1 MTIIISIV
9 DWFDLTRG
17 IAVAGLL
24 LAIFNTLHNYRRD
37 RRQEVRRQPRLLPSL
52 VNGFYH
58 SNDASEGRI
67 YALHVTVRN
76 PSDTNNSISEAELAI
91 RYKNAEHAD
100 ITVRIPANSQKVGLI
115 DAKDDIL
122 RIPIQIQA
130 HNTVSG
136 WLYFFV
142 SFALIE
148 GVLIEGYDLI
158 VVDTHGDV
166 SRIAPNVMQEFR
178 DEMAL

>member
-1 MTIIISIV
+1 MTIITSIV

-24 LAIFNTLHNYRRD
+24 LAVFNTLHNYRRD
-37 RRQEVRRQPRLLPSL
+37 RRQELRRHPRLLPSL
-52 VNGFYH
+52 VNGFYR
-58 SNDASEGRI
+58 SDEASQGRI

-76 PSDTNNSISEAELAI
+76 PSDTNNSISEAELTI

-100 ITVRIPANSQKVGLI
+100 ITVRIPANSQKVEQLV
-115 DAKDDIL
+115 ATKDDIL

-158 VVDTHGDV
+158 LVDTHGDV
-166 SRIAPNVMQEFR
+166 SRVAPNVMQEFR
-178 DEMAL
+178 G